1 MWSYRIHCIWE
12 HLKTLNVPFASSKTR
27 STSFNPIHCD
37 GIFSVKN
44 SRCTYLRGKFSCMK
58 IFICQDT
65 VQKHFQIPR
74 WDGYKNEVMKNW
86 EQTHTRT
93 RPKVAFC
100 ILKNIAYNELL
111 TITALAI
118 TATVQKRWLG
128 LMRSSAKNFWLLGH

>member
-100 ILKNIAYNELL
+100 IHKILLRYGRDFFNETFLKNVVFCAR
-111 TITALAI
+111 
-118 TATVQKRWLG
+118 VCPPLG
-128 LMRSSAKNFWLLGH
+128 AGD